1 MKDFVLCNGGTKAPP
16 YKVVWALPEAM
27 RCLQRCNTKAK
38 LAIKQDDKRGFYKEA
53 SYEKNIIRDFAI
65 DFYFLFECLH
75 L

>member
-1 MKDFVLCNGGTKAPP
+1 MQRRHQGTALQG
-16 YKVVWALPEAM
+16 VWALPEAFAAAQM
-27 RCLQRCNTKAK
+27 RGRKTKAK

-65 DFYFLFECLH
+65 DFYFLFECLY